1 MQKHHF
7 PTFEKRNCMLCRK
20 KLLLYKI
27 KAWQLLMQK
36 QGLPS
41 EKRQEKEAPMTS
53 EAKQFHCPNCYADL
67 KFSPGQ
73 QNFACEYCR
82 SSFTEAE
89 VIEFQRRYME
99 QEQQYDPNRGQMPPE
114 MEMNDAERR
123 ERERFQEETNL
134 YSCPSCGAE
143 IMSDANTAAAFCYY
157 CHNPV
162 ILKGRVD
169 GMYRPSMVLPFGF
182 DKDMAVNHFKTWA
195 KSKWFIP
202 KDLVSSVQIEKL
214 TGLYVPFWVAHSTTS
229 SRIEAIGEDIRSWT
243 SGNYR
248 YTETK
253 SYRVIRD
260 ARINYEGVP
269 ADGSQKIEDLLME
282 AIEPFDYTQARPF
295 NMAYLSGFYADK
307 YDVDKEQVLPRIQ
320 QRMYENNARM
330 LESTVHHNRITSK
343 RQFDRTDALSWDYM
357 LLPVWF
363 MTFDYKGKLWE
374 YAVNGQSGKVAGEL
388 PIDKGKL
395 AAVCLLVSLLAA
407 LAIFFGGYLFGGAM
421 A

>member
-1 MQKHHF
+1 MS
-7 PTFEKRNCMLCRK
+7 CRK
-20 KLLLYKI
+20 KLLLYKL
-27 KAWQLLMQK
+27 KAWQLVMQK

-99 QEQQYDPNRGQMPPE
+99 QEQQYDPNRGQ
-114 MEMNDAERR
+114 DGR
-123 ERERFQEETNL
+123 
-134 YSCPSCGAE
+134 YIPS
-143 IMSDANTAAAFCYY
+143 TRPFTAFCYY